1 VVSRRR
7 AGPARIKIAYNAWK
21 VVNSS
26 SSKLLQGSALY
37 HRLSLSTHIVSSEVG
52 FCCFESPEPSCRN
65 YERHIRHSLSLHAAE
80 LPKWLH
86 VSMLRLPGSTSF
98 DDAAASFAQPCDE
111 RLVTTETNNDAG
123 NTIPHRR
130 RRHTPCLATLQSHRS
145 PSPWSPYH
153 R

>member
-21 VVNSS
+21 VANSS

-37 HRLSLSTHIVSSEVG
+37 HRLSLSTYIASSEVE

-65 YERHIRHSLSLHAAE
+65 YERHIRHSLGLHGAE

-86 VSMLRLPGSTSF
+86 VSMRRLPGSISF
-98 DDAAASFAQPCDE
+98 DDAAASFVQPRNE
-111 RLVTTETNNDAG
+111 RPVTTENNNDAG
-123 NTIPHRR
+123 NAIPHRR
-130 RRHTPCLATLQSHRS
+130 RRHTPCLATLQSHIY